1 MVSAWF
7 WVGSAMPINWDISIQ
22 IPAGTQVLSSHKI
35 SGLTLAPAVPSPPQ
49 LYHLTHPGENCSDFS
64 LSWHNKTHLFSHSTI
79 PAFFSLSLWAVLTSS
94 NMSPSQLA
102 SFFCLQSGIYA
113 THQLSSSL
121 SLVYSPPHLRCIS
134 IPKQDTYDHHRQS
147 SCSLASPIPSS
158 LSKISLLGHS
168 LVQGSIALKISG
180 PFHV

>member
-22 IPAGTQVLSSHKI
+22 IPAGTQMLSSHKV

-64 LSWHNKTHLFSHSTI
+64 LSRHNKTHLFSHSTI
-79 PAFFSLSLWAVLTSS
+79 PTFFSLSLWAVPTSS

-102 SFFCLQSGIYA
+102 SFFVFKVAFMPPTNQAALCHWFTALLIWDAFLAQSR
-113 THQLSSSL
+113 THMTITIN
-121 SLVYSPPHLRCIS
+121 PP
-134 IPKQDTYDHHRQS
+134 
-147 SCSLASPIPSS
+147 A
-158 LSKISLLGHS
+158 
-168 LVQGSIALKISG
+168 A
-180 PFHV
+180 